1 MPTKHINDKTWREVE
16 KETVKVVVNIQ
27 KSVKEADVLN
37 LLIQKG
43 LEEITESDYQR
54 LLKK

>member
-27 KSVKEADVLN
+27 KAVKEADVLN

-43 LEEITESDYQR
+43 LEEITKADYKR
-54 LLKK
+54 LIKK

>member
-1 MPTKHINDKTWREVE
+1 MPTRHINDKTWREVE
-16 KETVKVVVNIQ
+16 KETVKIVVNIQ

-43 LEEITESDYQR
+43 LEEITEDDYKR
-54 LLKK
+54 LLAK